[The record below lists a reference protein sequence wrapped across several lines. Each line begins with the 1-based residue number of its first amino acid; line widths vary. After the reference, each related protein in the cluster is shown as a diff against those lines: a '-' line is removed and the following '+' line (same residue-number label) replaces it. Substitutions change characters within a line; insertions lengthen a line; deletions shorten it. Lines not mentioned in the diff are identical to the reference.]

1 MELADLNLLT
11 YVIKFRGGRYF
22 MNRVG
27 RVAGVCGSIQD
38 WSRPYSTDNLAEA
51 SIYNDPKEARK
62 ICKQFTK
69 NRAENA
75 TVHPVSKKIFF
86 EATLKGDR

>member
-11 YVIKFRGGRYF
+11 YVIKFSGGRYF
-22 MNRVG
+22 TT
-27 RVAGVCGSIQD
+27 GSLAT
-38 WSRPYSTDNLAEA
+38 WKPGTTDNLVEA
-51 SIYNDPKEARK
+51 NIYNDPAEAKRL
-62 ICKQFTK
+62 CK
-69 NRAENA
+69 NMPDGA